1 MTGKKRSSVRSTLYD
16 KILSMQMK
24 KQMSTDQK
32 IILAL
37 DGTVE
42 TTLRIITDSEIVVRV
57 TQQTENKRSIQRES
71 LLVNKRTDRPLL
83 HAHTTVF
90 PRSLP
95 ETIIHQIREKKKGI
109 GTIISGIE
117 TRRKIYEIGWTSDYK
132 CPYKRYGIFHNN
144 ELAFK
149 IKEEILI

>member
-1 MTGKKRSSVRSTLYD
+1 MSGKKRSSVGSTLYD
-16 KILSMQMK
+16 KILSMQMN

-32 IILAL
+32 IILTL
-37 DGTVE
+37 DGTAE

-57 TQQTENKRSIQRES
+57 TRQTENKQSIQRES
-71 LLVNKRTDRPLL
+71 LIVNRRTDKPLI
-83 HAHTTVF
+83 HARTTVF

-117 TRRKIYEIGWTSDYK
+117 TRRKIYEIGWTSDYEY
-132 CPYKRYGIFHNN
+132 PYKRYGIFHNK

-149 IKEEILI
+149 IKEKIMI